1 MPRHYTLGKRAAQK
15 EATRQRILD
24 AAAGLYQERGVSQTT
39 IPEVARRADV
49 APGTVL
55 NHFASADALA
65 RAVVDGLVGS
75 LQLPSETIFDGLD
88 AVPDRL
94 ARLSQE
100 LFAFYERGEAWYR
113 VYAMERTDVPA
124 WANAEAAFYAAHD
137 RLIRAALGPLA
148 KDGATVAIVSTMLGG
163 EVYSILHARGL
174 PTLQIAALVNDVL
187 APWLER
193 KVAVP

>member
-1 MPRHYTLGKRAAQK
+1 MPRRYTLGKRAAQK
-15 EATRQRILD
+15 EATRQRILE

-39 IPEVARRADV
+39 IPEIARRADV

-65 RAVVDGLVGS
+65 RAVVEGLVGS
-75 LQLPSETIFDGLD
+75 LHLPTETIFDGVT

-94 ARLSQE
+94 ARLSRE
-100 LFAFYERGEAWYR
+100 LFAFYERGQSWYR

-124 WANAEAAFYAAHD
+124 WANAEAAFYAEHD

-148 KDGATVAIVSTMLGG
+148 QDPPTMAIVSTMLGG
-163 EVYSILHARGL
+163 EVYSILRARGL
-174 PTLQIAALVNDVL
+174 STAEIAALVNDVL